1 MREREKQHYSSVTVT
16 GHFQGLALFL
26 YVLCK
31 KVHIVESVVPFCVCI
46 PSNACNGDES
56 KQVRGKAI
64 VVVVV
69 CICMYY
75 TIEA

>member
-1 MREREKQHYSSVTVT
+1 MREREKQHSSVT

-64 VVVVV
+64 VVV